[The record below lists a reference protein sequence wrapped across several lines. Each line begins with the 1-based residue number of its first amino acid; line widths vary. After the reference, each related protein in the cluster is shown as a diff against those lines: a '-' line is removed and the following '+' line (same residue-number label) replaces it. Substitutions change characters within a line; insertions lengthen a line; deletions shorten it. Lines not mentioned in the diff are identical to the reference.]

1 MVTGLKI
8 EETCYAQVYIA
19 QNMRDIYSITTLD
32 TFSSTLSWCVC
43 VCACVCRVHLYVCV
57 HMCAYVYV
65 CILGLGRLCQHNFE
79 HNRLFILVRIMLE

>member
-19 QNMRDIYSITTLD
+19 QNMRDIYSKTTLD

-43 VCACVCRVHLYVCV
+43 ACVCRVHLYMCVCV
-57 HMCAYVYV
+57 HMCMCAYVYACV
-65 CILGLGRLCQHNFE
+65 HAVVFCGVGG
-79 HNRLFILVRIMLE
+79 